1 MVMDYIN
8 RLLSMGQT
16 TTTIPGTGFSDWST
30 WSTCTATCG
39 TTGLK
44 LRTRVCLLGRTCL
57 GSTQEN
63 AACTADPCTN
73 TGASTVI
80 TSSKP
85 ASDTEASTVITSSK
99 PASVTESSSART
111 MPIST
116 SVPCEDNEV
125 GLQGTCAY
133 WQNFDVCK
141 PDSDAYLGIAKS
153 HCRKTCGICG

>member
-1 MVMDYIN
+1 MDYIN

-63 AACTADPCTN
+63 AACTADPCT
-73 TGASTVI
+73 I
-80 TSSKP
+80 
-85 ASDTEASTVITSSK
+85 
-99 PASVTESSSART
+99 TESSSART